1 MLQSSYV
8 KEKNLRLLPF
18 YMAVATY
25 FYYEKLRRK
34 MRTAIVSY
42 LLNPFLPNVPFWS
55 PWKHQKT
62 FGFLMFSGGSK
73 GNIGKKRVKI

>member
-42 LLNPFLPNVPFWS
+42 LLNPFLPNVPF
-55 PWKHQKT
+55 
-62 FGFLMFSGGSK
+62 
-73 GNIGKKRVKI
+73 